1 MRSQRTLRPI
11 LMAVLCLLASLLAA
25 CQSANFAPVHERQS
39 PPLHRPDH
47 YRVVSGDT
55 LYSIAFRYGL
65 DIRGLARANQLA
77 KPYTIFPGQRLILR
91 EAPAPSSPV
100 RRPKPTVATKPKA
113 PEPQAPRAKGT
124 RPQTTKPAATGTAK
138 SQSKPTV
145 ASPKPSANKPVK
157 QWLWPTE
164 GKVVRRFTTGRRVHN
179 GIDIDGRSGQAIFA
193 TADGTVVYAGNGLV
207 GYGNLL
213 IIKHNETFLSAY
225 GHNKKLLVK
234 EGDSVGQGD
243 KIATMGDSGTTSIKL
258 HFEIRQNGRPID
270 PLRLVSQ

>member
-1 MRSQRTLRPI
+1 MRLQRTLR
-11 LMAVLCLLASLLAA
+11 LTSMAVLCLLASLLAA

-65 DIRGLARANQLA
+65 DFRGLARANQLA
-77 KPYTIFPGQRLILR
+77 KPYTIFPGQRLVLR
-91 EAPAPSSPV
+91 EAPAPSNPV
-100 RRPKPTVATKPKA
+100 RRPASKPKPSTKPIVAQSPVANKPTTSSTPRAPSKPSVGHTKPV
-113 PEPQAPRAKGT
+113 AK
-124 RPQTTKPAATGTAK
+124 
-138 SQSKPTV
+138 QS
-145 ASPKPSANKPVK
+145 SANKPVK

-234 EGDSVGQGD
+234 EGDSVSQGD

>member
-1 MRSQRTLRPI
+1 MGWQGALR
-11 LMAVLCLLASLLAA
+11 LMVMGVLCMLAA

-47 YRVVSGDT
+47 YRVTSGDT

-65 DIRGLARANQLA
+65 DVRGLARANRIA
-77 KPYTIFPGQRLILR
+77 RPYTIFPGQQLVLR
-91 EAPAPSSPV
+91 EASAPPITRKPAP
-100 RRPKPTVATKPKA
+100 PKPVAPAVKQPPVATANKPTPVTKA
-113 PEPQAPRAKGT
+113 PATQPQ
-124 RPQTTKPAATGTAK
+124 
-138 SQSKPTV
+138 V
-145 ASPKPSANKPVK
+145 SANKPVVNEPVADK
-157 QWLWPTE
+157 PVGRWLWPTE

-179 GIDIDGRSGQAIFA
+179 GIDINGRSGQPVLA
-193 TADGTVVYAGNGLV
+193 TADGTVVYAGDGLV

-234 EGDSVGQGD
+234 EGDKVSQGHR
-243 KIATMGDSGTTSIKL
+243 IATMGDSGTTSVKL

>member
-1 MRSQRTLRPI
+1 MRI
-11 LMAVLCLLASLLAA
+11 AVLCLLASLLAA

-65 DIRGLARANQLA
+65 DVRGLARANQIA
-77 KPYTIFPGQRLILR
+77 RPYTIFPGQRLVLR
-91 EAPAPSSPV
+91 EASAPAVASTRQSASQPARQQAASSKPSTRPAPKPV
-100 RRPKPTVATKPKA
+100 VKPKPSPKPVA
-113 PEPQAPRAKGT
+113 
-124 RPQTTKPAATGTAK
+124 
-138 SQSKPTV
+138 
-145 ASPKPSANKPVK
+145 ASPKPAANKPSANKPLANKPVK

-164 GKVVRRFTTGRRVHN
+164 GKVVRRFTSGRRVHN
-179 GIDIDGRSGQAIFA
+179 GIDIGGRSGQSILA

-213 IIKHNETFLSAY
+213 IIKHNDTFLSAY

-234 EGDSVGQGD
+234 EGDRVGQGD
-243 KIATMGDSGTTSIKL
+243 KIATMGDSGTTSVKL